1 MSVFEQFTAKKV
13 GGVGD
18 ASPEPAPQPSPASPE
33 DVQVKVAKDESEK
46 KKSSGLFS
54 RDNLIKGSFLDGL
67 LSILPFGSKSGGYH
81 ESDDSPEKGVAALL
95 AALYYV
101 FLIIVLIF
109 VIDQAC
115 SDEPKLSKFNPFVS

>member
-1 MSVFEQFTAKKV
+1 MSVFEQFTAKKS
-13 GGVGD
+13 GGAGE
-18 ASPEPAPQPSPASPE
+18 SPQQLVPQPSQAPPA
-33 DVQVKVAKDESEK
+33 DVPVDVAKDEPE
-46 KKSSGLFS
+46 KKSSGWFS
-54 RDNLIKGSFLDGL
+54 RDNLIKGSFLDGF

-81 ESDDSPEKGVAALL
+81 ESEDSPEQGVTALL

-115 SDEPKLSKFNPFVS
+115 LYLPRHGAIA